1 MFPFCPAGAVS
12 GRPQSPQQ
20 SPFHHVS
27 LNCSAT
33 WEIWTTFFQQ
43 PGSMFVIDG
52 TARPTTS
59 SQLADHACTRTMYS
73 SGLKVVYEVKT
84 VEK

>member
-12 GRPQSPQQ
+12 SRPQSPQQ
-20 SPFHHVS
+20 PPFHRVS

-52 TARPTTS
+52 TARATS
-59 SQLADHACTRTMYS
+59 SLQLADHLQIMYS
-73 SGLKVVYEVKT
+73 SGQMVVYEVKT